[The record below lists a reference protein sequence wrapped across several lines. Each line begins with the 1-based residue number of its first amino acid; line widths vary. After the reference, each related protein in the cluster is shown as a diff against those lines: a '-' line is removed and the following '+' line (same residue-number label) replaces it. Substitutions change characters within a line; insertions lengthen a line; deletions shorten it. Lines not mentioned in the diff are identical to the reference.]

1 MERRAAREISL
12 TDREK
17 IQQEFFADERKAN
30 EERHGGVYEK
40 DPFYWGLF
48 TSEQKAQVQRALARK
63 EKRLIQQA
71 ATIEEAE
78 TEEV

>member
-1 MERRAAREISL
+1 MERRAAREFSL
-12 TDREK
+12 TDKEK

-48 TSEQKAQVQRALARK
+48 TSEQKAQEQRALIRR
-63 EKRLIQQA
+63 EKRLAQQA
-71 ATIEEAE
+71 E
-78 TEEV
+78 TLD

>member
-1 MERRAAREISL
+1 MERRASREISL
-12 TDREK
+12 ADREK

-48 TSEQKAQVQRALARK
+48 TSEQKAQEQRALIRR
-63 EKRLIQQA
+63 EKRLAQQT
-71 ATIEEAE
+71 ATLD
-78 TEEV
+78 

>member
-1 MERRAAREISL
+1 MERRASREVSL
-12 TDREK
+12 TDKEK

-48 TSEQKAQVQRALARK
+48 TSEQKAQEQRALARR
-63 EKRLIQQA
+63 EKRLAQQA
-71 ATIEEAE
+71 E
-78 TEEV
+78 TLD

>member
-12 TDREK
+12 TDKEK

-48 TSEQKAQVQRALARK
+48 TSEQKAQVQRALIRR
-63 EKRLIQQA
+63 EKRLAQQA
-71 ATIEEAE
+71 E
-78 TEEV
+78 TLD